1 MKVEISQPAG
11 NKRHATNVIS
21 TSPEPSAQT
30 NGHGDRSDR
39 ANSEVSAA
47 DYRDRTLIILD
58 VPDTVNDA
66 RIRTLAEKYGTLK
79 KIVLLPAHQGA
90 TVEFDNISDVGK
102 ASLGLDGYEISPGRK
117 LRIGT
122 SQELKK
128 MKAEEKGNRPAFGG
142 KKKDQKAFAVPHV
155 SRPAQA
161 GARRGGRGGLGFT
174 KRATAGSN
182 DTQGGDMDVDKPQ
195 AKSNADFKA
204 MFVKGKEE

>member
-1 MKVEISQPAG
+1 MKVELSQPAG

-21 TSPEPSAQT
+21 ASPEPLAQT
-30 NGHGDRSDR
+30 NGVGDRSDR
-39 ANSEVSAA
+39 ATSEASAA

-66 RIRTLAEKYGTLK
+66 RIRALAEKYGPLK

-90 TVEFDNISDVGK
+90 TVEFEHISDVGK
-102 ASLGLDGYEISPGRK
+102 ASLGLEGYEISSGRK

-128 MKAEEKGNRPAFGG
+128 MKAEEKTNRLAIGG
-142 KKKDQKAFAVPHV
+142 KKKDQKAFAAPHV

-174 KRATAGSN
+174 RATAGTN
-182 DTQGGDMDVDKPQ
+182 DTQGGEMDVDRPQ

-204 MFVKGKEE
+204 MFVKGKGE